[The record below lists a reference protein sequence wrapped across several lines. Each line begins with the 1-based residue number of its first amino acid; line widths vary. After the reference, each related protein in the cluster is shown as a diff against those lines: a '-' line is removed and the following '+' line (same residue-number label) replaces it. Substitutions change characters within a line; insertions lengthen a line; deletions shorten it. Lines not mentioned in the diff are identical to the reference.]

1 MRSLSAL
8 LLFAALPAQVLACTY
23 DRGDVQEANLYYE
36 LGSSSLGMSGDETL
50 RVMAANFIGCDVIY
64 IISTGSSKSQTS
76 SRGSHLC
83 RRRACG
89 IRESALYHC

>member
-36 LGSSSLGMSGDETL
+36 LGSSSLGMSS
-50 RVMAANFIGCDVIY
+50 RFMNMNSVRSNPIPAAP
-64 IISTGSSKSQTS
+64 
-76 SRGSHLC
+76 
-83 RRRACG
+83 A
-89 IRESALYHC
+89 